1 MRNIKLVIE
10 YDGSRYDGWQKAV
23 TPAKKTSSGKGGA
36 IQEKIEEVLSKMEE
50 TPVELTGA
58 IRTEAGVHAYR
69 QVANFHTDS
78 TKKTYEIKQYLNRYL
93 PRDIAV
99 LEALEVNERFHAA
112 FNAKAFV
119 FEYRITIGE
128 VPSVFDRK
136 YNYYCFKRPEI
147 SKMKAAAAAL
157 TGTKDFKAFS
167 DNKRMKKSTVRTI
180 QSIDIYGDEKEI
192 TITITGDDFWP
203 NMVRNLAGTILD
215 AGLGELSV
223 EAIPDILA
231 SGDRERIGR
240 AVEPKGLFLA
250 DVKYDGCI

>member
-1 MRNIKLVIE
+1 MRNIQLIIE

-23 TPAKKTSSGKGGA
+23 TSAKNAASAKGGA
-36 IQEKIEEVLSKMEE
+36 IQEKIEEVLAKMEE

-69 QVANFHTDS
+69 QVANFRTES
-78 TKKTYEIKQYLNRYL
+78 KKKTYEIKQYLNRYL

-99 LEALEVNERFHAA
+99 LEALEVNDRFHAA

-119 FEYRITIGE
+119 FEYHITIGE

-136 YNYYCFKRPEI
+136 YNYYCFKRPDI
-147 SKMKAAAAAL
+147 AAMKAAAGKL
-157 TGTKDFKAFS
+157 TGTHDFKAFS

-180 QSIDIYGDEKEI
+180 SDIDIYSSESEI
-192 TITITGDDFWP
+192 TITVTGDDFWP
-203 NMVRNLAGTILD
+203 NMVRNLVGTMLD
-215 AGLGELSV
+215 VGLGELTA
-223 EAIPDILA
+223 EELPDIIA

-240 AVEPKGLFLA
+240 AVDPKGLFLT
-250 DVKYDGCI
+250 DVKYA